1 MIVKA
6 LSDQVVYEKCR
17 PFVIGDIKRLQKA
30 EAILK
35 AGLVIRSIQ
44 PPDDADFRF
53 GTVDCLD
60 LDLLP
65 VDLPFGAVSA
75 EAGNAGF

>member
-1 MIVKA
+1 M
-6 LSDQVVYEKCR
+6 
-17 PFVIGDIKRLQKA
+17 
-30 EAILK
+30 K

-44 PPDDADFRF
+44 PSDDADFRF